1 MDENARMRAKRR
13 RVRQL
18 RRRIKRAVY
27 CVCAGLVVIIAM
39 TFLFGGKRE
48 EKKAQAK
55 AEAKISEEQAKAEKK
70 QKKIKEVLKEDAYG
84 KQLKAVYKKYPETE
98 KLLLNRDE
106 YPDWLVEYY
115 VNHPEAVE
123 WVLAYPEYMA
133 KPAEEIENFA
143 LKPVDLKNH
152 LVQENI
158 PVYFQW
164 DLDWG
169 YASYGN
175 GMVAVEGCGPTC
187 LAMVATGLTGDTSLT
202 PKKIAELSESSGYY
216 AEGFGTDWMLMSEG
230 AAQLGITSNQIQSW
244 SVDTLLAEL
253 NAGHPII
260 SSMGPGDFTTQG
272 HFVVLVGVSDDGKII
287 LNDPNSRI
295 NTRKKW
301 DPQRLLN
308 QMEGGW
314 AFSI

>member
-1 MDENARMRAKRR
+1 MNRNRRIREKRR
-13 RVRQL
+13 RVRQVQ
-18 RRRIKRAVY
+18 RIKRAVFG
-27 CVCAGLVVIIAM
+27 VCAALVVIVTI
-39 TFLFGGKRE
+39 TLLFSGKSEKDKEKQKE
-48 EKKAQAK
+48 ET
-55 AEAKISEEQAKAEKK
+55 KISQEQAKEEKK
-70 QKKIKEVLKEDAYG
+70 QKQIEKALEEDVYG
-84 KQLKAVYKKYPETE
+84 EQLAAVYQRYPETE
-98 KLLLNRDE
+98 KLLLNRED

-115 VNHPEAVE
+115 VSHPEAVE
-123 WVLAYPEYMA
+123 WVLNYPEYMA
-133 KPAEEIENFA
+133 KPKEEIENFA
-143 LKPVDLKNH
+143 LQPVDLKDH
-152 LVQENI
+152 HVQRNI

-164 DLDWG
+164 DLEWG

-175 GMVAVEGCGPTC
+175 GTIAIEGCGPTC
-187 LAMVATGLTGDTSLT
+187 LSMVATGLTGDTSLT
-202 PKKIAELSESSGYY
+202 PKKIGELSEASGYY
-216 AEGFGTDWMLMSEG
+216 TEEFGTDWLLMTEG
-230 AAQLGITSNQIQSW
+230 AAQLGITSTQIQNW
-244 SVDTLLAEL
+244 SVDTILAEL

-260 SSMGPGDFTTQG
+260 SSMGPGDFTSVG